1 MTFLDAYRNQLG
13 VRRFVS
19 RRDLTPGKVVQFTYD
34 GEQKYAMVL
43 NPDWEG
49 KMHALSLQTFTPDSL
64 QEMFE
69 LTKGESDERIIYDKF
84 KNSAFVGERPY
95 RTYLLSKV
103 STLREVYIKKAA
115 APTEVVKEV
124 AGEEA
129 ITQDTPL
136 RVQSTDMSMYGD

>member
-115 APTEVVKEV
+115 TPTEVVKEV

-136 RVQSTDMSMYGD
+136 RVQSTDMNMYGD

>member
-1 MTFLDAYRNQLG
+1 MTFLDAYRQQLG

-19 RRDLTPGKVVQFTYD
+19 RRDLIPGKVVQFTYD

-43 NPDWEG
+43 NPIWEG
-49 KMHALSLQTFTPDSL
+49 KMHALSLQTFTPASL
-64 QEMFE
+64 QEMFD

-84 KNSAFVGERPY
+84 KNSPFVVERPY
-95 RTYLLSKV
+95 RTYLLNKM

-115 APTEVVKEV
+115 APTPVVKEV

-129 ITQDTPL
+129 ITQDTQLPA
-136 RVQSTDMSMYGD
+136 QSTDKNMYGE